1 MHAGIRFR
9 PQLSLRACRGHGR
22 GNGTGAGCQEFR
34 RGGSDR
40 VTYEADDRDGGPRC
54 ESRHERIPSHRAG
67 RRRPAQAHALPASGR
82 HQLRAR
88 NAAGAGA
95 ALLRQPGRLRPRTSA
110 YPGGMAAFKAATVTK
125 IEALGLKNTV
135 LVEPTGLSADNRA
148 SAADMAL
155 VLRAAGTY
163 PEIARITS
171 STGQRVRVGAREM
184 EFRNTNALVGK
195 PGWNILLSKT
205 GFTNEAGRCLTM
217 RLEFAGRKVLV
228 VLMGAAGTAQRTRDA
243 INVRRWLGG
252 DEPVYAEAT
261 ERASSNGRIGKSKV
275 AKSGSSATPS
285 RSPSL
290 GFDAGLKGRSG
301 PSQTSSLTFKSV
313 RIALMRGQRCAKSTG
328 RQAFVGT
335 ACSRLPE
342 SPRSAPL
349 HRRCATRCALGARPD
364 PPRSRHSNRRP
375 SPLA

>member
-1 MHAGIRFR
+1 MNWGRLHYLLAGAVLASACTLASGSDLSFRSAHAVVMDEETGQVLAAKNFDEAAPIASLTKLMTAMVVLDAN
-9 PQLSLRACRGHGR
+9 PDMSESLRIEQDDVDQLKHTHSRLPVGTSFERG
-22 GNGTGAGCQEFR
+22 TLLE
-34 RGGSDR
+34 
-40 VTYEADDRDGGPRC
+40 
-54 ESRHERIPSHRAG
+54 
-67 RRRPAQAHALPASGR
+67 L
-82 HQLRAR
+82 
-88 NAAGAGA
+88 
-95 ALLRQPGRLRPRTSA
+95 ALLSSDNRAAFALARA
-110 YPGGMAAFKAATVTK
+110 YPGGIGAFKAATDTK

-217 RLEFAGRKVLV
+217 RLESAGRKVLV

-261 ERASSNGRIGKSKV
+261 ERASGNGRIGKSKV
-275 AKSGSSATPS
+275 AKSRQQRHA
-285 RSPSL
+285 L
-290 GFDAGLKGRSG
+290 KVAVAGL
-301 PSQTSSLTFKSV
+301 
-313 RIALMRGQRCAKSTG
+313 
-328 RQAFVGT
+328 
-335 ACSRLPE
+335 
-342 SPRSAPL
+342 
-349 HRRCATRCALGARPD
+349 
-364 PPRSRHSNRRP
+364 
-375 SPLA
+375 